1 MAQTIT
7 MQRILLTA
15 FCFVSLAA
23 TAQSDHSHRMERSLK
38 FPDIPGY
45 NTLKCDFHE
54 HTVFSDGSVWPD
66 IRVMEALMDGLDAIS
81 LTEHLEYQPHKQ
93 DIPHPD
99 RNRSYEIALQ
109 EAKDHDLII
118 VRGSEIT
125 RKMPPGH
132 CNAIFIQD
140 ANKMLITDSVAVFRE
155 AKNQGG
161 FVFWNHPNWIA
172 QRPDGMATLTDF
184 HRFLIKEKLL
194 DGIEVANAETYSD
207 EALQI
212 GLDNNLTLM
221 GTSDIHKLIDWDHDV
236 PHGGHRPITLVFSKQ
251 KTADAIKEG
260 LINRRTVVSYKDLL
274 IGRDEFLLPLLQA
287 SVQIVSAKYEGK
299 SNVLAVELEN
309 LTSATF
315 TLFNKTGY
323 TFHDHGDVVTIAPGG
338 KTTLMVK
345 TISRLESVALKFQVM
360 NAVNAPHSHP
370 DMVISGKV
378 GQ

>member
-7 MQRILLTA
+7 MQKTLLTA
-15 FCFVSLAA
+15 LCFVSLAA
-23 TAQSDHSHRMERSLK
+23 VAQPEHSHRLERSLK
-38 FPDIPGY
+38 FPDIAGY
-45 NTLKCDFHE
+45 NTMKCDFHQ

-81 LTEHLEYQPHKQ
+81 LTEHLEYQPHKK

-99 RNRSYEIALQ
+99 RNRSYEIALE
-109 EAKDHDLII
+109 EAKDHNLII

-132 CNAIFIQD
+132 CNAIFIAD
-140 ANKMLITDSVAVFRE
+140 ANKMLIADSVAVFQE
-155 AKNQGG
+155 AKRQGG
-161 FVFWNHPNWIA
+161 FVFWNHPNWIN
-172 QRPDGMATLTDF
+172 QRKDGMATLTDM
-184 HRFLIKEKLL
+184 HRMLIKEKLL

-212 GLDNNLTLM
+212 ALDNNLTIM

-236 PHGGHRPITLVFSKQ
+236 PHGGHRPITLVFAKQ
-251 KTADAIKEG
+251 RTADAIREG

-287 SVQIVSAKYEGK
+287 SVQVSSAKYEGK
-299 SNVLAVELEN
+299 SNVLVVELEN
-309 LTSATF
+309 LSSATF
-315 TLFNKTGY
+315 TLFNKTGF
-323 TFHDHGDVVTIAPGG
+323 TFHDHGDMVTIAPNS
-338 KTTLMVK
+338 KATVMVK
-345 TISRLESVALKFQVM
+345 TISRLETVALKFQVM

-370 DMVISGKV
+370 DIVISGKV
-378 GQ
+378 SQ